1 MGFLLIFYVYVF
13 GVIESVNLLFL
24 QGMLNPVSHL

>member
-13 GVIESVNLLFL
+13 GVIERVNLLFL